1 MFPFP
6 NFIKSYFHFSNL
18 LVTLKCSH
26 IFLIFSHSTSHSSES
41 AALNYHSCEYFLYLL
56 YIENHVQHCLECL
69 KLCSDQ
75 FISFYPSASQ
85 LFSILPEAHYSMYQY
100 KTVLFV
106 YFSIKRRPGTILA
119 INFHTIW
126 YSVYIIMSLCL
137 LKVTIYVYI
146 YIYVYKYIHYYVYYV
161 YIIMCIYI
169 YIHIYIYTHT
179 HMTLL
184 VSFSQNDPSILLHV
198 PKIFIFISDDVS
210 YYVNIILILQT
221 ISYSIMLEFVN
232 PFYI

>member
-1 MFPFP
+1 MSPLIVKNNIDKTCFHFPILL
-6 NFIKSYFHFSNL
+6 NLISIFSNL
-18 LVTLKCSH
+18 LVTLKFSD

-75 FISFYPSASQ
+75 FISFHPSASQ
-85 LFSILPEAHYSMYQY
+85 LSSILVEAHYSMYQY

-119 INFHTIW
+119 INFHTTW

-146 YIYVYKYIHYYVYYV
+146 YI
-161 YIIMCIYI
+161 C
-169 YIHIYIYTHT
+169 IYIYTHT
-179 HMTLL
+179 NT
-184 VSFSQNDPSILLHV
+184 
-198 PKIFIFISDDVS
+198 
-210 YYVNIILILQT
+210 
-221 ISYSIMLEFVN
+221 
-232 PFYI
+232 